1 MMDFKLTEQQQ
12 AVVDRIGQFMD
23 GDAQVF
29 ILRGYA
35 GTGKTTIVKAIAETI
50 QERRR
55 VVLMAPT
62 GRAARVL
69 TEKTGIEASTI
80 HRAIYGKPKM
90 FENKETYVYKL
101 HFPLVT
107 VTEQVAVI
115 IDEASMLS
123 SLKHEQEMME
133 FGTDNLMDDLLTY
146 ARPSFG
152 GKLIFVGDPAQ
163 LPPVGE
169 TESQAL
175 NAEFFET
182 KGLTVETAELTEVMR
197 QKDGSVI
204 LDNAMLVRDLLGA
217 KLRNRMV
224 FREKAGEVESL
235 AAASIIDKYF
245 EMRDERGDYSSVV
258 IGFSNKTVADYNR
271 SIRLR
276 LFGAAD
282 APLHDGEILM
292 VAQNNYSLGK
302 MNGEFLPVVEVG
314 ETTQQSAPVYVQEGG
329 KKERRNIVMT
339 FQHIKVGI
347 KTDKRYVEVDV
358 QLSLDLLNSPTAS
371 LTIDQQKALYINFCM
386 RHPKLNPRT
395 QEFEEA
401 LLADPYFNCLRAK
414 YGYAVT
420 GHKCQGGEWSTA
432 FVDYSGRTGFSDDCL
447 RWTYTAT
454 TRARQTLYIVNLP
467 HITPFTRFRIDAV
480 QQCKKFNPESR
491 KLGVVG
497 KSPFHSAD
505 APDYLRAKY
514 LCVQSNFE
522 YSPFSVAK
530 IESRPYLEIYYVN
543 TPNGIE
549 RYDIHYKQG
558 GIFAKAKPAA
568 VSDYSVLVCQFLDN
582 ENAMPLVIDYEPA
595 DAVRRDLYRLMQSAA
610 DTVGVQI
617 TNVVDHT
624 EDYSVSYYL
633 RTSGTMS
640 YVKIYINKKG
650 AVTYAKPMSLIGQ
663 DDKELARLI
672 DAMKEY
678 FV

>member
-1 MMDFKLTEQQQ
+1 MTMKLTEQQQ
-12 AVVDRIGQFMD
+12 SVVDRIGQFMD

-35 GTGKTTIVKAIAETI
+35 GTGKTTIVKALAEAI
-50 QERRR
+50 QKRRR

-69 TEKTGIEASTI
+69 SEKTGIEASTI
-80 HRAIYGKPKM
+80 HRAIYGKPQM
-90 FENKETYVYKL
+90 NENRETYVYKL

-115 IDEASMLS
+115 VDEASMLS

-133 FGTDNLMDDLLTY
+133 FGTDNLMNDLLTY

-175 NAEFFET
+175 NAEFFEA
-182 KGLTVETAELTEVMR
+182 KGLTVDSAELTEVMR

-204 LDNAMLVRDLLGA
+204 LENAMLVRDLLGA

-235 AAASIIDKYF
+235 AAASLIDKYF
-245 EMRDERGDYSSVV
+245 EMCDERGKYSSVV
-258 IGFSNKTVADYNR
+258 IGFSNRTVSDYNR

-276 LFGAAD
+276 LHGSAD
-282 APLHDGEILM
+282 APLHEGEVLM
-292 VAQNNYSLGK
+292 VAQNNYALGK

-314 ETTQQSAPVYVQEGG
+314 ETTHQSAPVYVQEDG
-329 KKERRNIVMT
+329 KRVQRNITMT

-347 KTDKRYVEVDV
+347 KTDKKYVEVDV

-386 RHPKLNPRT
+386 RHPKLKPRT
-395 QEFEEA
+395 WEFDEA
-401 LLADPYFNCLRAK
+401 LLTDPYFNCLRAK

-420 GHKCQGGEWSTA
+420 GHKCQGGEWNTA

-467 HITPFTRFRIDAV
+467 HITPFTRFRIDDI
-480 QQCKKFNPESR
+480 QRCKKFNAESR

-530 IESRPYLEIYYVN
+530 IESRPYLEIYYIN
-543 TPNGIE
+543 TPSGLK

-582 ENAMPLVIDYEPA
+582 ENAMPLVIDYQPA

-624 EDYSVSYYL
+624 EDYSVNYYL

-640 YVKIYINKKG
+640 YVKIYIDRKG